1 MLVKYVKS
9 SNFKIRIG
17 SQNVWTVR
25 ANDLGPLFPFWCYGH
40 LKFYWLDVMHS
51 CSNRG
56 LHHLMLV
63 YMRISRE
70 KMIVWISYSAVGL
83 KDILGGYLD
92 GWTHLI
98 WLPPA
103 KQEEEEEENGD
114 KRTKNS
120 PKGKQT
126 WLLNYSSECW
136 ENAKRKTINIF
147 GSGLNSLVLFLV
159 LVLKIHFKAITTTR
173 AEYSVRLS
181 VDPRQ
186 ADHNPICSDFGPF
199 SAIPKAMGWLQW
211 TITFLKKRS
220 LKLHDKLEYGLI
232 SVMAWTT
239 SLNFL
244 KIIWSTTSGLIV
256 LSIENKNEI
265 IPENEEQHI
274 PCVPTYFTAKEIPT
288 TQKLNILVDIQ

>member
-1 MLVKYVKS
+1 MLRKC
-9 SNFKIRIG
+9 
-17 SQNVWTVR
+17 T
-25 ANDLGPLFPFWCYGH
+25 
-40 LKFYWLDVMHS
+40 
-51 CSNRG
+51 
-56 LHHLMLV
+56 
-63 YMRISRE
+63 
-70 KMIVWISYSAVGL
+70 
-83 KDILGGYLD
+83 
-92 GWTHLI
+92 
-98 WLPPA
+98 
-103 KQEEEEEENGD
+103 
-114 KRTKNS
+114 
-120 PKGKQT
+120 KGKPSIFSGRALTLLFYFWFWSWRSTSKQSQT
-126 WLLNYSSECW
+126 
-136 ENAKRKTINIF
+136 T
-147 GSGLNSLVLFLV
+147 G
-159 LVLKIHFKAITTTR
+159 